1 MKNSK
6 NSFPGEVFYNK
17 NVELKVGRRQ
27 KYIFIVA
34 FCNQMFGNLILRLGG
49 VFFSLLSNFQSQLF
63 LENAFTLS
71 FYLCFVC
78 SFAKL
83 QLSSNMRGCYS

>member
-34 FCNQMFGNLILRLGG
+34 FCNQMFGNVI
-49 VFFSLLSNFQSQLF
+49 
-63 LENAFTLS
+63 
-71 FYLCFVC
+71 
-78 SFAKL
+78 
-83 QLSSNMRGCYS
+83 